1 MGATESYGGN
11 VPVAVRAAATAFGGP
26 FMSKLGVAAWAI
38 AAILASPSAQATTF
52 TFADANGSPY
62 CNFIR
67 LNQTSGLA
75 GGVIDGT
82 ACTPPGV
89 IAGAGVF
96 TAQLGTPGKLWSF
109 GFATGAYPSL
119 FLLDEKALT
128 WTLYAGAK
136 SGGYA
141 LQPLESGT
149 LLPGKQPAKP
159 GAKSVLS
166 ALGVPPR

>member
-1 MGATESYGGN
+1 
-11 VPVAVRAAATAFGGP
+11 
-26 FMSKLGVAAWAI
+26 MSKLGVTAWAT

-52 TFADANGSPY
+52 TFADANGAPY

-67 LNQTSGLA
+67 LNQSNGLA
-75 GGVIDGT
+75 GGVIDGN

-89 IAGAGVF
+89 TPGAGVV

-109 GFATGAYPSL
+109 GFATGKFASL

-149 LLPGKQPAKP
+149 LLPGQQPAQR
-159 GAKSVLS
+159 GAPSVFRNWS
-166 ALGVPPR
+166 ALPQ